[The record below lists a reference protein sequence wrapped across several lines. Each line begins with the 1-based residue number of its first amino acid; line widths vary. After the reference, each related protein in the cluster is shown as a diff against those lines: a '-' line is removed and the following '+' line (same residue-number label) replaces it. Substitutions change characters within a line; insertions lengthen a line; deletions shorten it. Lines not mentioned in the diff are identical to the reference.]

1 MNKHLTEHNEIVYIV
16 LRSCCCLSTCIL
28 KRNLIEKKVIA
39 FNEKK
44 KKNVATLLNFKF
56 FRKGKNRLILKL

>member
-28 KRNLIEKKVIA
+28 KRSLMEKKVIA

-44 KKNVATLLNFKF
+44 NVVTLLNFKF
-56 FRKGKNRLILKL
+56 FRKGKKRLILKL